1 MTRWSRFSSNG
12 ASTSRG
18 SRVTRVY
25 EVDQQINLF
34 PFPLDFGSHPKAIF
48 FHIRELSQPRLA
60 EIRECLEDAH
70 RAWPYLAIRVRDF
83 FFEQFNNNNTI
94 LRVFH
99 PSQGLIEAILLTITR
114 GPSHT
119 YGPTPGFFVGNDT
132 MNHYVGLRE
141 W

>member
-1 MTRWSRFSSNG
+1 M
-12 ASTSRG
+12 
-18 SRVTRVY
+18 
-25 EVDQQINLF
+25 
-34 PFPLDFGSHPKAIF
+34 
-48 FHIRELSQPRLA
+48 
-60 EIRECLEDAH
+60 
-70 RAWPYLAIRVRDF
+70 RDF
-83 FFEQFNNNNTI
+83 FFEQFNFNNTI

-141 W
+141 WCEFHTNMMVDDLHMDSVHMWTRYMAFPYMTAMSPAVGTYFAELQARLQSQPSVSDLEQLSHP